1 MIWKAPPARGLDRRA
16 LVQGGGLV
24 ELPSS
29 ACPTCAQ
36 AAEAIYTGPRYDVWT
51 RDAEANGN
59 LYVDLGCEEWR
70 CIEIAPADLD
80 GDGQCWKVLPEAPLK
95 FVRRPSMR
103 KMTMPAA
110 DGDIDLLRPVLN
122 VRDGGDFRLVVGW
135 ILASYRA
142 RGPYPT
148 WSSTG
153 RRARTNPTCRACSAP
168 PSARPTRRGSCRSA
182 GSFGLGA

>member
-1 MIWKAPPARGLDRRA
+1 LPACA
-16 LVQGGGLV
+16 L
-24 ELPSS
+24 
-29 ACPTCAQ
+29 

-110 DGDIDLLRPVLN
+110 DGDIDLLRPFLN
-122 VRDGGDFRLVVGW
+122 VETEGDFRLVVGW

-142 RGPYPT
+142 RGPYPIVVINGT
-148 WSSTG
+148 QGSDKSNMPRLLSTRRPLG
-153 RRARTNPTCRACSAP
+153 RRGAVHVG
-168 PSARPTRRGSCRSA
+168 RR